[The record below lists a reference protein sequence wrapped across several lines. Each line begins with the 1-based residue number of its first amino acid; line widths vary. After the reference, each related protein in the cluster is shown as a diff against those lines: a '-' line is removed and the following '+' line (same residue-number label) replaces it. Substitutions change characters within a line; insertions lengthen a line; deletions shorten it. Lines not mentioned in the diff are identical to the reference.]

1 MRAFSQDI
9 SPREAAVHIYLEQQK
24 CSVHT
29 PASRN
34 KEKPS
39 PPRAPSP
46 IPPIAP
52 ASSPGSPTLVSYTA
66 VNCPSRATKLLYTRL
81 TRIWL
86 PRQHREAAQPAT
98 TPRHSSA
105 HGTASQPL
113 SSRQRHA
120 TAHPTATPPGR
131 LTHGNATRQLSPRHC
146 LATAQLAARSFGR
159 SIHGTAARPFASSA
173 MPLTDKI
180 CHTDPSGKPLTCQ
193 SLEPPATRRPFR
205 RISGRPRK
213 PTRTRRV
220 EIAPSKCRPSVPASG
235 ATCMPPLEILQ
246 SPTHQQ
252 SHGTPPAIA
261 SAPTRAA
268 K

>member
-34 KEKPS
+34 QGKPS

-52 ASSPGSPTLVSYTA
+52 ASSPDSPTLVSYTA

-98 TPRHSSA
+98 TPRDSS
-105 HGTASQPL
+105 S
-113 SSRQRHA
+113 
-120 TAHPTATPPGR
+120 
-131 LTHGNATRQLSPRHC
+131 HGNATWPFNPRHC
-146 LATAQLAARSFGR
+146 LAPAQPTAPPRTRSA
-159 SIHGTAARPFASSA
+159 HGTLVRPFNPRHRRAAVCLERHATHRQDLSYRPRRQASNLPISRTTSHKT
-173 MPLTDKI
+173 PLSPNLGT
-180 CHTDPSGKPLTCQ
+180 
-193 SLEPPATRRPFR
+193 
-205 RISGRPRK
+205 PRK
-213 PTRTRRV
+213 PTRTCRV

-235 ATCMPPLEILQ
+235 ATCMPSPEILR